1 MTEQGGILCIDKPEG
16 FTSFD
21 VVAKLRG
28 IARERRVGHA
38 GTLDPMA
45 TGVLPL
51 FFGRATK
58 ACDILPRQDKRY
70 LASFKLGVTTDTQ
83 DITGTVLSEQ
93 TPDADEARVRAAAA
107 GLVGDIMQTPPMY
120 SAVRVNGQRLY
131 ELARR
136 GVEVE
141 RAARPVTVYS
151 IDFTA
156 CDVQANTFTI
166 DVHCSKGT
174 YIRTLVADIGAA
186 LGCGA
191 VMTALR
197 RTMAA
202 GFTLA
207 ECVTIE
213 QAQQAA
219 QDGAFGTLL
228 RPVETAFCALPSAAL
243 NEKQTKM
250 FLNGVRLDIG
260 RVACKRTGDTYAVY
274 AHDRR
279 FLGVARERDGLLCMQ
294 KLFTL
299 EV

>member
-83 DITGTVLSEQ
+83 DITGTVRSEQ

-166 DVHCSKGT
+166 DVHCSKGS
-174 YIRTLVADIGAA
+174 YIRTLCHDIGEK

-191 VMTALR
+191 MLTQLR

-202 GFTLA
+202 GFTEADCLTLEQLTALA
-207 ECVTIE
+207 AEGRAEEAVI
-213 QAQQAA
+213 
-219 QDGAFGTLL
+219 
-228 RPVETAFCALPSAAL
+228 PVERIFDCLPRL
-243 NEKQTKM
+243 TLTPKLTRL
-250 FLNGVRLDIG
+250 FLNGAPLSLTQFTLPEG
-260 RVACKRTGDTYAVY
+260 EELAVWSE
-274 AHDRR
+274 AGE
-279 FLGVARERDGLLCMQ
+279 FLGIAAPDQETGRLVTR
-294 KLFTL
+294 KLFKL
-299 EV
+299 L